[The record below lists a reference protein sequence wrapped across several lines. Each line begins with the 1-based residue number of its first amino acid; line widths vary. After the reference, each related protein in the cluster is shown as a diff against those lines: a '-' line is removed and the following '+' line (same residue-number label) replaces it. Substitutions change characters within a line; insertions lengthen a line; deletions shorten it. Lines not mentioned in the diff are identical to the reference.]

1 MAEEFAWVKDV
12 AIPVVGLLVGFLGA
26 RISDWSRARGD
37 EKKREV
43 DHEAVQLTYDQAQMN
58 TLTERFRTLMDGY
71 ERRIN
76 DLIMEVK
83 DLRERLSVAENKLK
97 EVHKASN
104 AAT

>member
-1 MAEEFAWVKDV
+1 
-12 AIPVVGLLVGFLGA
+12 
-26 RISDWSRARGD
+26 
-37 EKKREV
+37 
-43 DHEAVQLTYDQAQMN
+43 MN

-83 DLRERLSVAENKLK
+83 DLRERLSVAESKLK
-97 EVHKASN
+97 EVHNASN

>member
-12 AIPVVGLLVGFLGA
+12 AIPVVGIVVGFLGA
-26 RISDWSRARGD
+26 RISDWSRTRD
-37 EKKREV
+37 DTKKREV

-58 TLTERFRTLMDGY
+58 TLTERFKTLMDGY

-76 DLIMEVK
+76 DLISEVK
-83 DLRERLSVAENKLK
+83 DLRERLSTAESKLRD
-97 EVHKASN
+97 VHNASN

>member
-83 DLRERLSVAENKLK
+83 DLRERLSVAESKLK
-97 EVHKASN
+97 EVHNASN

>member
-1 MAEEFAWVKDV
+1 
-12 AIPVVGLLVGFLGA
+12 LGA

-37 EKKREV
+37 AIKREG

-83 DLRERLSVAENKLK
+83 DLRERLSVAESKLK
-97 EVHKASN
+97 EVHNASN

>member
-97 EVHKASN
+97 EVHNASN